1 MKNQRKNPLDSGPP
15 NPGPLS
21 RAVRDHPHPTS
32 SWLKVVTNRGP
43 GLGGRRFRVKNNINE
58 EVGI

>member
-1 MKNQRKNPLDSGPP
+1 MKNKRENPLDSGHPTP
-15 NPGPLS
+15 APS
-21 RAVRDHPHPTS
+21 AVAVRDHPHPT